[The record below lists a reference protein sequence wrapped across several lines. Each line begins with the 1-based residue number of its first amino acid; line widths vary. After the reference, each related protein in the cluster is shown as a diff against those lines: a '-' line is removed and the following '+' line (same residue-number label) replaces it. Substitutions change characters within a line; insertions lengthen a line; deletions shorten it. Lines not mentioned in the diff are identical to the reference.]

1 MRVESARI
9 DNENRAFLIGILAI
23 YAFTPPLPGGSR
35 GGPGGVTGNPA
46 RPTPPSPANFEK
58 FQNSK
63 RRRHG
68 ENARSLVEN
77 ERLGRFSWI

>member
-1 MRVESARI
+1 MKIVRSLLGFWR
-9 DNENRAFLIGILAI
+9 
-23 YAFTPPLPGGSR
+23 FTLSPGGSR

-58 FQNSK
+58 LQNSK